1 MASGWSPRRC
11 RGVTVFDPGGAGMTS
26 KPEAY
31 SIFVCGVVLI
41 IGKLSRLW
49 AYSTRA
55 SSGASCMTACGRQ
68 SESARGECATS
79 SVLWLRESRS
89 VSVRGGNVNDSV
101 DREVIGVMA
110 IGDTETLK
118 ATGLEVVVIGDTKP
132 SVVRGSVV
140 VASE

>member
-1 MASGWSPRRC
+1 
-11 RGVTVFDPGGAGMTS
+11 MT
-26 KPEAY
+26 
-31 SIFVCGVVLI
+31 
-41 IGKLSRLW
+41 
-49 AYSTRA
+49 
-55 SSGASCMTACGRQ
+55 
-68 SESARGECATS
+68 
-79 SVLWLRESRS
+79 
-89 VSVRGGNVNDSV
+89 GGNVNDSV